1 MGIYGLLGIYHTQFA
16 AVQHMI
22 QSQDAVIQMSSGAEF
37 GKSQLLGL

>member
-1 MGIYGLLGIYHTQFA
+1 MGIYGLLGIYQFA